1 MPTEQL
7 FRERGKEAREKA
19 AATTNELT
27 RLVWLEIAKG
37 FERLAESVGPSASQ
51 LTAHAAQLAAR
62 VVHEVQPREANRV
75 IAADGILTDLLLPHL
90 LATVDR
96 RAVDHEAEDQNQL
109 VHGHLST
116 GGTKLPDYWFIR
128 LLITTE
134 PASSFMPM
142 PS

>member
-62 VVHEVQPREANRV
+62 VVH
-75 IAADGILTDLLLPHL
+75 
-90 LATVDR
+90 
-96 RAVDHEAEDQNQL
+96 
-109 VHGHLST
+109 
-116 GGTKLPDYWFIR
+116 
-128 LLITTE
+128 
-134 PASSFMPM
+134 
-142 PS
+142 